1 MLKCVH
7 TFMLGFSSFMTI
19 EKVQHTG
26 PPCKATIEDG
36 SPLVAIVTQKDG
48 WLDAYIACNASA
60 CRYST
65 GTGRFHVHT
74 GPGLVH
80 RSFSWWPA
88 SPWCLFSW
96 RTFPTTL
103 VAKSGQASLLGTEVT
118 WFVVRGQRHSLV
130 LPQLGVGK
138 CSSCCQVNQRTHWEI
153 LHTCSLGKLLG

>member
-88 SPWCLFSW
+88 SPWCLFS
-96 RTFPTTL
+96 RRAFPTTL
-103 VAKSGQASLLGTEVT
+103 VAKCGQASLRGHLVC
-118 WFVVRGQRHSLV
+118 GQRSEALACAPTAGGWEMLQL
-130 LPQLGVGK
+130 LPSQPAYTLGD
-138 CSSCCQVNQRTHWEI
+138 STHM
-153 LHTCSLGKLLG
+153 